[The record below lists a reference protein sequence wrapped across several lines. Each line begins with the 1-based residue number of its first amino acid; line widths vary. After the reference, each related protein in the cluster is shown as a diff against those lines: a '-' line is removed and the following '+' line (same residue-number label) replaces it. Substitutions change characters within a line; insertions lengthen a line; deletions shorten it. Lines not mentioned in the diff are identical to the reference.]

1 VSHGTGSPEARVAA
15 FAAFAAFA
23 ALTVTALVLTGC
35 SPDMKDGLGPRVPVP
50 NISGRA
56 ERDGASASALDVS
69 VRDPAGNTV
78 ESAKTDA
85 NGSYALA
92 APPGTWEVKLKGKLT
107 GDFDS
112 VTRNLVIAGS
122 SDRVALGPM
131 DIFAYGAGLSA
142 PSDASILA
150 RPAQATPATFRWGT
164 PARIFTT
171 ARAQLFDSAG
181 AAVWYSPKSADSSA
195 TWNGTEN
202 QGSASGSPAPAGAYT
217 WRVKFEFPDS
227 SAARTATWR
236 VTFQ

>member
-1 VSHGTGSPEARVAA
+1 VSHGTGSPEARIFGAC
-15 FAAFAAFA
+15 AAFA
-23 ALTVTALVLTGC
+23 ALALAALLLTSC

-92 APPGTWEVKLKGKLT
+92 APLGTWEVKLKGKLP

-112 VTRNLVIAGS
+112 VTRDLVIAGAG
-122 SDRVALGPM
+122 DRVALGPM
-131 DIFAYGAGLSA
+131 DIFAYGAGLVA

-150 RPAQATPATFRWGT
+150 LPIQATPATFRWSLPT
-164 PARIFTT
+164 RVFTS

-195 TWNGTEN
+195 TWSGTEN

-217 WRVKFEFPDS
+217 WRVKFEFPDT

>member
-1 VSHGTGSPEARVAA
+1 MSHGTGSPEARIAVSAA
-15 FAAFAAFA
+15 FVAWLL
-23 ALTVTALVLTGC
+23 LTSC
-35 SPDMKDGLGPRVPVP
+35 SPDMKDGLGPRLPVP

-56 ERDGASASALDVS
+56 VRDGASASALDVA
-69 VRDPAGNTV
+69 VRDPAGNTA

-85 NGSYALA
+85 NGSYALS
-92 APPGTWEVKLKGKLT
+92 APLGTWEVKLKGKLP

-112 VTRNLVIAGS
+112 ITRNLVIAGS
-122 SDRVALGPM
+122 GDRVALGPM
-131 DIFAYGAGLSA
+131 DIFAYGAGLGA
-142 PSDASILA
+142 PSDASTLA
-150 RPAQATPATFRWGT
+150 PPTQAMPATFRWNPPT
-164 PARIFTT
+164 RVFTS
-171 ARAQLFDSAG
+171 ARAQLFDLAG

-195 TWNGTEN
+195 TWDGTEN